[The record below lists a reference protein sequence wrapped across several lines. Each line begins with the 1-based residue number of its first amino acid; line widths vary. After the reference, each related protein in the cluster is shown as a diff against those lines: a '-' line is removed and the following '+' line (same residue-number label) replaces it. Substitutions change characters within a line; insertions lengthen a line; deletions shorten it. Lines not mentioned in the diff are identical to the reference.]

1 MEQVRAQRAPARAG
15 DGVGMSRLAT
25 AARRALALACIL
37 TATASSQQV
46 RQVRQQSMTPAFDVD
61 SAMARATLLRR
72 QNRKAEAER
81 VMAKAVAAAPTRAD
95 ARALHD
101 LLVHE
106 VRGGEA
112 MLGADVKSWREQLPE
127 WREGSASL
135 RQNTGVGP
143 VVARWSRVDRG
154 PLSDDRLE
162 VESYPAFPHGYFALG
177 AGLATSSTVYAHATA
192 SAEVYGSLTEQI
204 EASLAYRHM
213 EFDEGVDMVGGS
225 LGTYLGPFL
234 LGSRVTHVLRDGG
247 TSVTL
252 SARRFV
258 GDEGASIGAKLAT
271 GSVPVELRTPTDF
284 TVRFSQAA
292 SVDVKVYVLS
302 RLVLAAEGELG
313 RDGLAGGG
321 SSEYSAARLGIG
333 FRY

>member
-1 MEQVRAQRAPARAG
+1 MKQF
-15 DGVGMSRLAT
+15 AT
-25 AARRALALACIL
+25 VRRALALLCLA
-37 TATASSQQV
+37 AVSASAQ
-46 RQVRQQSMTPAFDVD
+46 QVRQQSMTRTFDVD

-81 VMAKAVAAAPTRAD
+81 VMAKAVAAAPARAD

-112 MLGADVKSWREQLPE
+112 VVGADVKSWREQLPE
-127 WREGSASL
+127 WREGTAAL
-135 RQNTGVGP
+135 RQNTGAGP
-143 VVARWSRVDRG
+143 VVARYSRVERG
-154 PLSDDRLE
+154 LSSDDRLE
-162 VESYPAFPHGYFALG
+162 VEAYPAFPHGYLALG
-177 AGLATSSTVYAHATA
+177 AGLATEGTVYANNTA
-192 SAEVYGSLTEQI
+192 SAELFGSLTDQI
-204 EASLAYRHM
+204 EGSVAYRHM
-213 EFDEGVDMVGGS
+213 QFDSGVDMIGGS

-247 TSVTL
+247 TSVVL

-271 GSVPVELRTPTDF
+271 GSVPVELRTPTDLA
-284 TVRFSQAA
+284 VRFSQALSLDA
-292 SVDVKVYVLS
+292 KVYVLS

-313 RDGLAGGG
+313 RDGLAAGG
-321 SSEYSAARLGIG
+321 SAEYSAARLGIG